1 MTIES
6 RLTSGLASMTSIGKT
21 NIKRRKFMIEIK
33 KKGQWCEI
41 TVPEQWSTFS
51 LDDLIRSVWKAP
63 KKLIHS
69 YRMGQDI
76 RVNGEPPNW
85 NKHLS
90 VGDKLQIKLFQSE
103 EFHVIPTFHD
113 VELLYEDDFMLI
125 LNKPANM
132 DTHPNEPGQKN
143 TLLNAATFHMQA
155 SGERLN
161 PRHIHRLDRDTTGTV
176 LFAKN
181 ALIGAI
187 LDRMLEERKIK
198 RTYLAMTDGLLHKD
212 KGTINKPIGRDR
224 HHPVRRRVSNT
235 GQPAVTHFEVIK
247 RLQKENRTLIR
258 CSLDTGRTHQIRVHL
273 SDLGH
278 PLTGDV
284 LYGGSNVLN
293 RQALHAIKIEFVHPF
308 TEETIV
314 CHAPF
319 LDQPPIFTNIN
330 PYSI

>member
-1 MTIES
+1 
-6 RLTSGLASMTSIGKT
+6 
-21 NIKRRKFMIEIK
+21 MIETS

-41 TVPEQWSTFS
+41 TVPQQWTAYT
-51 LDDLIRSVWKAP
+51 LDFLLRNIWKAP

-69 YRMGQDI
+69 FRMEKNI
-76 RVNGEPPNW
+76 RINGESPSW
-85 NKHLS
+85 NNQL
-90 VGDKLQIKLFQSE
+90 VAGEKLQIKLFQPE
-103 EFHVIPTFHD
+103 EYRVSPAFQD
-113 VELLYEDDFMLI
+113 VELLYEDDHLMIF
-125 LNKPANM
+125 NKPARM
-132 DTHPNEPGQKN
+132 DTHPNDPDQRD
-143 TLLNAATFHMQA
+143 TLLNAAAFHLQTN
-155 SGERLN
+155 GESLN

-181 ALIGAI
+181 ALVGAI

-198 RTYLAMTDGLLHKD
+198 RTYLALADGLLHKK

-235 GQPAVTHFEVIK
+235 GQPAITHFEVIE
-247 RLQKENRTLIR
+247 RFHKEKRTLIR

-278 PLTGDV
+278 PLTGDA
-284 LYGGSNVLN
+284 LYGGSNTYS
-293 RQALHAIKIEFVHPF
+293 RQALHAIKIEFVHPL
-308 TEETIV
+308 TGETIL

-319 LDQPPIFTNIN
+319 LDQPPIFRNID